1 MSIKYYGHNI
11 KNLPFILVTNSITAV
26 MNATKGVNTF
36 TQGDIFE
43 VDLKEITYPL
53 AHLSYNT
60 ANFDTG
66 TLTYSYQLIVMDLVS
81 KNERNE
87 DQVLSDTLNTIGD
100 IISTL
105 RNSDAVPLIE
115 DYRNSFRLQDSISCE
130 PFTERFDNEVTGWAA
145 NFSIEV
151 EFDASACDGYV

>member
-1 MSIKYYGHNI
+1 MSIKYQGHNI
-11 KNLPFILVTNSITAV
+11 KNLPFSTVTRSITSIMSSA
-26 MNATKGVNTF
+26 KGVNTF

-53 AHLSYNT
+53 AHLSYSS

-66 TLTYSYQLIVMDLVS
+66 TLTYSFQLLVMDLVS

-105 RNSDAVPLIE
+105 RNSNAVSTIE

-130 PFTERFDNEVTGWAA
+130 PFTERFDNEVTGWSA
-145 NFSIEV
+145 NFTIEV

>member
-1 MSIKYYGHNI
+1 MIFYNGHNI
-11 KNLPFILVTNSITAV
+11 KNLPFTAV
-26 MNATKGVNTF
+26 TRTITSIMSAAKGVNTF
-36 TQGDIFE
+36 TQGDVFE

-66 TLTYSYQLIVMDLVS
+66 TLTYSFQLIVMDLVS
-81 KNERNE
+81 KDERNE

-105 RNSDAVPLIE
+105 RNSDANSIIE
-115 DYRNSFRLQDSISCE
+115 DYRNTFRLQDSISCE

-145 NFSIEV
+145 DFTVQV